1 MMNYKHR
8 SSLKRKQSEKIP
20 SDWQHL
26 QLVLVSRFDNDTLQN
41 AKILIHASPNFSQGS
56 SFNNQ
61 YNPEY
66 RERQKTSIL
75 EENNI

>member
-56 SFNNQ
+56 SVNNQ

-75 EENNI
+75 EKKNI